1 MLPRSLARSVLGSIL
16 VRRRWSADEA
26 RQVLDMLDSS
36 GLSAGQFAART
47 GVEAQRLHRW
57 RRALGGGGGAGTPAF
72 VEITPVAATSIEV
85 VLRSGHVLRVPDGFG
100 EDALRRLVA
109 VLEGPGT
116 KC

>member
-1 MLPRSLARSVLGSIL
+1 MPRSHIRSVLGSIL

-26 RQVLDMLDSS
+26 REVLAFVDSS
-36 GLSAGQFAART
+36 GLSAGEFAARA

-57 RRALGGGGGAGTPAF
+57 RRALGGRGDTRAPAF
-72 VEITPVAATSIEV
+72 VEIKPVAAASAIEV

-100 EDALRRLVA
+100 EAALRRLVA

-116 KC
+116 RS